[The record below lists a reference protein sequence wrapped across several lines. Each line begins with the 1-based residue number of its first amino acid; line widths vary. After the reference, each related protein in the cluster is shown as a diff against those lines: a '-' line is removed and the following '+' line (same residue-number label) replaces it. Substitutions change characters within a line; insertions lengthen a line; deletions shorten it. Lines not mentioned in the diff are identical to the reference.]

1 MHCDAREDG
10 YIQHAIEGNMDFKV
24 IGMRGDTCFDDIVKH
39 FTSMGGDVV
48 LFDPDMIVGR
58 DHLMSAAK
66 HAERSFSEGT
76 NRSKTLLT
84 EIILYAAWE
93 RQISKALAKM
103 KPKEGGKCYVALLL
117 DIDNPKLDYIGMVQD
132 DSLIDATDAK
142 AQKLGLVK
150 GPVSYE
156 DQALENV
163 AMVELLKV

>member
-1 MHCDAREDG
+1 MHCGAREDG

-103 KPKEGGKCYVALLL
+103 KPKEGGK
-117 DIDNPKLDYIGMVQD
+117 
-132 DSLIDATDAK
+132 S
-142 AQKLGLVK
+142 
-150 GPVSYE
+150 
-156 DQALENV
+156 
-163 AMVELLKV
+163 